1 MKTLHLAVLIFGLWT
16 LSGCST
22 VESRRVDYKSGA
34 TKVQPLDVPPDL
46 TTPVAGDRYII
57 PEDGGE
63 AVAVYSDY
71 SRGGSAA
78 QVVSASNVL
87 PEIKSVRLERNGPQ
101 RWLVMADRAEN
112 VWPLVKTFWQGNG
125 FIVQSEHPEAGLMET
140 DWREN
145 RAKIPQG
152 KIRSVI
158 GKVFDKV
165 YSSDEKDMYQT
176 RLERSKDG
184 VSTEIYISHRGMEEV
199 QNADKNG
206 YTWRSRGHDPE
217 MEASML
223 QLLMVKLGGDT
234 ADITTPEAIAES
246 QPGAAPTTITLQEMA
261 AGGKRIVL
269 SEPFDKSWRKVGLAL
284 EQANIAVGDL
294 DRANGIYFVNAP
306 KKVEQKK
313 GLLERL
319 KFWRTIED
327 EKPGE
332 STEPSDNLKPSE
344 SSARYQVTVVEN
356 NSVCE
361 VSVLNIE
368 GVRDQTSQL
377 ILESLYK
384 QLVK

>member
-1 MKTLHLAVLIFGLWT
+1 MKTLHLAVWILGLWT

-22 VESRRVDYKSGA
+22 VESRRVDYKSG
-34 TKVQPLDVPPDL
+34 TTQVQALDVPPDL
-46 TTPVAGDRYII
+46 TTPAAGDRYIV

-63 AVAVYSDY
+63 VVAVYSDY

-87 PEIKSVRLERNGPQ
+87 PEIKSVRLERNGSQ

-112 VWPLVKTFWQGNG
+112 VWPLVKAFWQDNG

-152 KIRSVI
+152 KVRSVI
-158 GKVFDKV
+158 GIVFDKV

-184 VSTEIYISHRGMEEV
+184 VNTEIYISHRGMEEV
-199 QNADKNG
+199 QNADKKG

-223 QLLMVKLGGDT
+223 QLLMVKLGGSSIEP
-234 ADITTPEAIAES
+234 AAAES
-246 QPGAAPTTITLQEMA
+246 QPSSTPDTVALQETA
-261 AGGKRIVL
+261 EGGKRIVL

-284 EQANIAVGDL
+284 EQTGIAVGDL

-306 KKVEQKK
+306 NKIEQKK
-313 GLLERL
+313 SLLERL
-319 KFWRTIED
+319 KFWRADKNIEPGD
-327 EKPGE
+327 SSKPG
-332 STEPSDNLKPSE
+332 DNSKPGE

-361 VSVLNIE
+361 VNVLKVE
-368 GVRDQTSQL
+368 GGRDETSQL